1 MSYFDLEAL
10 GNEFFLIGFSLLS
23 DGQFP
28 SSVTFV
34 FL

>member
-10 GNEFFLIGFSLLS
+10 GNELFLIGFSLS